1 MEQEGHLDI
10 QQGLPSQTANDL
22 FDYDVGLDEILQH
35 TPTESNINAPRPS
48 TIPGD
53 TGLGLGLD
61 EEVKVTRKR
70 QPVAKLDETRLLSQA
85 GIPRLR
91 RTAKQKLKFKGK
103 GHEFS
108 DAARLLQFYQLWLD
122 DLFPRAKF
130 ADGLTIIEKLGHHKR
145 LQAMRR
151 EWIEG
156 EKPRARIDDTTQDL
170 QADRSS
176 LPIAI
181 TTKNHH
187 AVDAHI
193 SSSHSVGHSR
203 VDKEPSTEES
213 DVPAHGLFMLDDS
226 NYRAIARD
234 VPEDGDELET
244 LLREQQCDDA
254 TTKNPLALVDLVAD
268 GDGFEAM
275 EELNV
280 LTPT

>member
-1 MEQEGHLDI
+1 MEQESHI

-22 FDYDVGLDEILQH
+22 FDYDVGLDELLQRA
-35 TPTESNINAPRPS
+35 PTASSINAPKPS

-53 TGLGLGLD
+53 SGLGLGLD

-91 RTAKQKLKFKGK
+91 RMAKQKLKFKGK

-130 ADGLTIIEKLGHHKR
+130 ADGLAIIEKLGHHKR
-145 LQAMRR
+145 LQVMRR
-151 EWIEG
+151 EWIED
-156 EKPRARIDDTTQDL
+156 EKPIARVDDTTQDL
-170 QADRSS
+170 QADRLS
-176 LPIAI
+176 LPIAVP
-181 TTKNHH
+181 TRSHH
-187 AVDAHI
+187 AVDAHVF
-193 SSSHSVGHSR
+193 SSHSVGHGK
-203 VDKEPSTEES
+203 VDKEPSAEQL
-213 DVPAHGLFMLDDS
+213 DVPAQGSFMPHDDNS
-226 NYRAIARD
+226 HRAITQD

-244 LLREQQCDDA
+244 LLREQQCDYA
-254 TTKNPLALVDLVAD
+254 TAKNPSTFTDMDAD
-268 GDGFEAM
+268 GDGFEVM
-275 EELNV
+275 EELSI